1 MKHDEFMSQFEEYKM
16 LAKKNDKAA
25 QRVVDVMSDSRLIN
39 WTVGLLRFES
49 RMKKRWL
56 ERNGIPTNLFD
67 LINFQRQNPEI
78 LQTLW
83 TKATHSIFEA
93 LRGQTMKL
101 TDDKSVLEA
110 ISASDVVVTNSGKVS
125 QTRIRNIYA
134 TYCLVRE
141 HGIQKLAEMLP
152 KPTYY
157 RHVKELTECG
167 FSLAFLQNLHDE
179 KASNV
184 IPFMRLVE
192 IDFSQQLPDW
202 YEPPVSQFNYKIA

>member
-1 MKHDEFMSQFEEYKM
+1 
-16 LAKKNDKAA
+16 
-25 QRVVDVMSDSRLIN
+25 
-39 WTVGLLRFES
+39 
-49 RMKKRWL
+49 
-56 ERNGIPTNLFD
+56 
-67 LINFQRQNPEI
+67 
-78 LQTLW
+78 
-83 TKATHSIFEA
+83 
-93 LRGQTMKL
+93 MKL